1 MLVNLLSSPQQV
13 AFSDA
18 YNLIDVDGDS
28 EITVIELW
36 RLMDSIGEEQSDE
49 ELVDLIETS
58 HQALDGR
65 QVITYE
71 DFMAL
76 MAEDEFYHLFLE
88 AFAALDKWDSG
99 YVRAKDLDRV
109 LASDQHQP
117 TVT

>member
-28 EITVIELW
+28 EITVIELR

-88 AFAALDKWDSG
+88 TFAALDK
-99 YVRAKDLDRV
+99 
-109 LASDQHQP
+109 
-117 TVT
+117 